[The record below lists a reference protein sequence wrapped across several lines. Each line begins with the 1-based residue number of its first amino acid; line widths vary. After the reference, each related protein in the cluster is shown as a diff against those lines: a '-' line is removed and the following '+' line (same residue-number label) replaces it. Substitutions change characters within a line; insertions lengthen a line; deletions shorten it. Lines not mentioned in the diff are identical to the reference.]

1 MSPKTGRPIKGA
13 SKRDKNLQIRINT
26 EELALLDECAQLL
39 DISRTDVV
47 NKGIRL
53 VKKELDNK

>member
-1 MSPKTGRPIKGA
+1 MSPTTGRPIKGA

-39 DISRTDVV
+39 DISRTDVI